1 MALKDIMQKA
11 KGLIFEDVGDTLS
24 TGTSSTG
31 TGDLLKQLEAS
42 SQVTLG
48 QMNSQMDG
56 VSVSDVNVKVGAEA
70 LNPAAA
76 ASAPKPPAAPL
87 VGANGD
93 VSFEPIY
100 QEAGLP
106 SVPLTAEGFLEM
118 VKEFGDI
125 PVAAQRTMVGT
136 MLNTMSKQTPGV
148 SSASIANDALLKI
161 QALSTYS
168 EGVKKQLGTFVADR
182 EKSIADAELRIA
194 NEKKAIAAANERV
207 QTLVTWCE
215 DEGNVLDDV
224 LEFFSTDT
232 GNSKHAESTTLNV

>member
-1 MALKDIMQKA
+1 MALKDVLQKA
-11 KGLIFEDVGDTLS
+11 KGLIFYDVGDTLS
-24 TGTSSTG
+24 NGTPNTG
-31 TGDLLKQLEAS
+31 TGDLLKQLEAN

-56 VSVSDVNVKVGAEA
+56 VSVSEVNVQVGAEA

-76 ASAPKPPAAPL
+76 AAAPKPPAAPM

-93 VSFEPIY
+93 VNFEPIY

-106 SVPLTAEGFLEM
+106 AVPLTAEGFLEM
-118 VKEFGDI
+118 VKEFGEI

-136 MLNTMSKQTPGV
+136 MLNTMAKNTPGV

-168 EGVKKQLGTFVADR
+168 EGVKKQLGAFVADR
-182 EKSIADAELRIA
+182 EKSIADAEARIA
-194 NEKKAIAAANERV
+194 AEKKAITSAQERV
-207 QTLVTWCE
+207 NTLVTWCE

-232 GNSKHAESTTLNV
+232 GNSKHAEPTKLNV